1 MESLKKEWNGDED
14 LTDGKLQALRDE
26 YSKRLNYRNTDGNEL
41 INILNDD
48 NKLLIDGL
56 QNAITKYKAKS
67 TAPGTAQ
74 TSIMNLSW
82 DVAEY
87 NILLQQCQNFIQCNR
102 ISNEMLYNE
111 YVKNLFKKKR
121 TAATHVLV
129 IMISDEERK
138 KKPYAMPIFY
148 APYSTLNEEKIRTIL
163 NKVKKDLVQCGLP
176 VIGAYICFISH

>member
-14 LTDGKLQALRDE
+14 LLDGKLQALRNE
-26 YSKRLNYRNTDGNEL
+26 YDKRLHYKNTDGNEL
-41 INILNDD
+41 MTILNGD
-48 NKLLIDGL
+48 NTFLSEGL
-56 QNAITKYKAKS
+56 QKAIDKYKAKS

-74 TSIMNLSW
+74 TSILNMSW

-87 NILLQQCQNFIQCNR
+87 NVLLQQCQNFLQSNE

-111 YVKNLFKKKR
+111 YLKNLFKKKR

-163 NKVKKDLVQCGLP
+163 NKVKKDLIQCQ
-176 VIGAYICFISH
+176 